1 MAKKTRMSHATDK
14 VNNDAAYGEIAE
26 AIGRLTNGDKTMI
39 DPILL
44 DVLVCPI
51 ARCPLVYN
59 AEKNELVSVQARK
72 AYPVRDGV
80 PIMLIDEARDLDDT
94 DLPA

>member
-1 MAKKTRMSHATDK
+1 MAKKTRMNRVTDMM
-14 VNNDAAYGEIAE
+14 NDDVTDGVTDDVA
-26 AIGRLTNGDKTMI
+26 NGGKTMI
-39 DPILL
+39 DPTLL

-59 AEKNELVSVQARK
+59 AEKNELISVQARK

-80 PIMLIDEARDLDDT
+80 PIMLIEEARDLDDN
-94 DLPA
+94 DVPS

>member
-1 MAKKTRMSHATDK
+1 
-14 VNNDAAYGEIAE
+14 
-26 AIGRLTNGDKTMI
+26 MI

-44 DVLVCPI
+44 DILVCPI

-59 AEKNELVSVQARK
+59 AEKNELISVQAHK

-80 PIMLIDEARDLDDT
+80 PIMLIDEARDLDDS
-94 DLPA
+94 DLPG

>member
-14 VNNDAAYGEIAE
+14 VTNDAAYGEIAE

-39 DPILL
+39 DPTLL

-59 AEKNELVSVQARK
+59 AEKTSWSVCRRAK
-72 AYPVRDGV
+72 
-80 PIMLIDEARDLDDT
+80 PIRCAMVCRSC
-94 DLPA
+94 